1 MKALSSLCLKI
12 KLMKKTISLAI
23 ILALSLGLMLAT
35 LDSSLESVSAQ
46 SNQSGNQSTGG
57 QSTGGQ
63 ETAGQDTEGIGSVQE
78 LQNLTGQSNE
88 TISNNTDIASPS
100 TGMGGLEKEQTTDTG
115 GKMTES
121 DKSAYDAQQGQG
133 IQQQK

>member
-1 MKALSSLCLKI
+1 MFLLVKP
-12 KLMKKTISLAI
+12 
-23 ILALSLGLMLAT
+23 
-35 LDSSLESVSAQ
+35 
-46 SNQSGNQSTGG
+46 NW
-57 QSTGGQ
+57 
-63 ETAGQDTEGIGSVQE
+63 
-78 LQNLTGQSNE
+78 NE

>member
-1 MKALSSLCLKI
+1 
-12 KLMKKTISLAI
+12 MKKTISLAI
-23 ILALSLGLMLAT
+23 VLALSLGLMLAT
-35 LDSSLESVSAQ
+35 VDSSLESVSAQ

-100 TGMGGLEKEQTTDTG
+100 AGMGGLEKEQTTDTG

-121 DKSAYDAQQGQG
+121 DKSAYDTQQGQG